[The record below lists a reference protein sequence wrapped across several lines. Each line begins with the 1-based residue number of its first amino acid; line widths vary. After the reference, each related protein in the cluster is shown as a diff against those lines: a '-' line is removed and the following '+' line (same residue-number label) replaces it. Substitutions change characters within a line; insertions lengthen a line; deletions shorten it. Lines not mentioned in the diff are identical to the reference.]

1 MGKSVQVNYFAVFR
15 EKRGLQSEHCST
27 DAVTLADLYEELKA
41 KHDFPLSIASL
52 RVARNNEF
60 CAWDAT
66 LNSGDEIVFI
76 PPVAGG

>member
-1 MGKSVQVNYFAVFR
+1 MGKTVQVNYFALFR

-27 DAVTLADLYEELKA
+27 DAATLAEFYEELKA
-41 KHDFPLSIASL
+41 KHGFPLSISSL

-60 CAWDAT
+60 CDWNAP
-66 LNSGDEIVFI
+66 LNAGDEIVFI